1 MIIQKVPV
9 KKMLNNPGF
18 FDLLFETY
26 SASNKGFRLNGTLQ
40 VDSQQIEFHS
50 VYYRDSIKELIK

>member
-26 SASNKGFRLNGTLQ
+26 SAHNNAFRLNGSLQ
-40 VDSQQIEFHS
+40 VDSQKIEFHS
-50 VYYRDSIKELIK
+50 TYYRDSIKELLK